1 MRQTRN
7 HDALVRLDAIP
18 EAEGEVVDAGTPGLT
33 RAGDDLILER
43 VCGDA
48 VQRGA
53 DLKNEPIAEALL
65 ARFVVVLRALDIRF
79 CERSDSDRAAQG
91 AG

>member
-1 MRQTRN
+1 M
-7 HDALVRLDAIP
+7 
-18 EAEGEVVDAGTPGLT
+18 DAGAAGLT
-33 RAGDDLILER
+33 RAGDDLILEG

-48 VQRGA
+48 VQRGT
-53 DLKNEPIAEALL
+53 DLKNESTAEALL
-65 ARFVVVLRALDIRF
+65 ARFVVILRALDIRF

>member
-1 MRQTRN
+1 MSGNPGSTRREGSQVKVPAYQTVARN
-7 HDALVRLDAIP
+7 ARRRFQQ
-18 EAEGEVVDAGTPGLT
+18 GQ
-33 RAGDDLILER
+33 

-53 DLKNEPIAEALL
+53 DLNHEPVAEALL
-65 ARFVVVLRALDIRF
+65 ARFVVVLRAFDVRF
-79 CERSDSDRAAQG
+79 CERSDANRAAQG

>member
-1 MRQTRN
+1 MRQARN
-7 HDALVRLDAIP
+7 NDALVWLDAIP
-18 EAEGEVVDAGTPGLT
+18 EAEGEVVDAGATGVT
-33 RAGDDLILER
+33 RAGDDLILEG

-53 DLKNEPIAEALL
+53 NLKDEPIAEALL
-65 ARFVVVLRALDIRF
+65 ARFVVVLRALDVRF